1 MSQRYGADNIYSLSP
16 LRVIV
21 HSVHGWKC
29 TKDAQIRVGRS
40 EDREHKTLSAVSRQL
55 PLTETVHIRIFH
67 NHYQYQNYWP
77 REYWVCTGCAI

>member
-21 HSVHGWKC
+21 HSAHAWKC

-40 EDREHKTLSAVSRQL
+40 EDREHNKRHYLILGQL
-55 PLTETVHIRIFH
+55 PLTETVHIGVLPGI
-67 NHYQYQNYWP
+67 NWYCIPYM
-77 REYWVCTGCAI
+77 I